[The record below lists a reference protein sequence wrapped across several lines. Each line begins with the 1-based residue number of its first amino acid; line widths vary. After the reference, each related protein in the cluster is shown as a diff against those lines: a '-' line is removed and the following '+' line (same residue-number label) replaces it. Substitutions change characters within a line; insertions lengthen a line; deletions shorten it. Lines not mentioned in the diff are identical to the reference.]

1 MYKATEEI
9 YEAFQDAELH
19 CETDENDEGHT
30 YVRAGISTKLTSF
43 SMLFI
48 STDDDNDVS
57 MRIFNFVRF
66 DEEKRGSVLF
76 AANKLNRMFR
86 YVKFFVDFDDNTVT
100 VAMDFPVSCDNVG
113 QTAIEILFRMMDISD
128 EAYSEFMKAIWAS

>member
-9 YEAFQDAELH
+9 YQAFQEAALH
-19 CETDENDEGHT
+19 WTADENKDGHT
-30 YVRAGISTKLTSF
+30 YVRAGISTDLTSF
-43 SMLFI
+43 NLLFI

-57 MRIFNFVRF
+57 VRIFNFVRF

-76 AANKLNRMFR
+76 AANKLNNTFR
-86 YVKFFVDFDDNTVT
+86 YAKFIVDLSDNTVT
-100 VAMDFPVSCDNVG
+100 VATDFPVSCNTIG
-113 QTAIEILFRMMDISD
+113 ETAIEILYRFMDISD